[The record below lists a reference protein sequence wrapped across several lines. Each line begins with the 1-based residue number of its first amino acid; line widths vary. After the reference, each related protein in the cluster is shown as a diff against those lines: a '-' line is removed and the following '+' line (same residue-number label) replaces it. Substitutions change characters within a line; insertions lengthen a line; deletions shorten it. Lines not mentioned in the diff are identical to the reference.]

1 MTSFIFP
8 GQGSQYP
15 EMSKDFYDNFQVA
28 RHTFQEIEDYVEMNL
43 KNIIFENQNEK
54 LNKTNFTQISIFTAS
69 IIIFKTFLSETVFE
83 EKQIKVMLGHSLGEY
98 TALACSNKLSLQ
110 DCSQILKK
118 RGELMNNTIESNTT
132 GMAALIGK
140 DAKNIQSII
149 DQKNINLQI
158 ANDNSPIQV
167 VLSGEMD
174 ELIKNKDLFLNHGVK
189 KYVILN
195 VSAAFHSKYMIEAQ
209 NKLSNEIDKLNFNE
223 NEVKIISNFNAD
235 ISSEN
240 QKLKSSLKLQMSNQV
255 KWTESIQK
263 LEKTGEREI
272 IEIGPNKILSGLV
285 KRISNNFDIKSIN
298 KISDLN

>member
-1 MTSFIFP
+1 MSVLLFP
-8 GQGSQYP
+8 GQGSQIVGMGSEFYNNFELVKKIFKEADEKLSFPISKLILEGP
-15 EMSKDFYDNFQVA
+15 ERELQL
-28 RHTFQEIEDYVEMNL
+28 T
-43 KNIIFENQNEK
+43 KNTQPAILTVSYSIFKVLQNEF
-54 LNKTNFTQISIFTAS
+54 NFDFNP
-69 IIIFKTFLSETVFE
+69 FKFFA
-83 EKQIKVMLGHSLGEY
+83 GHSLGEY
-98 TALACSNKLSLQ
+98 TALACSNKLSLK

-118 RGELMNNTIESNTT
+118 RGELMHNAVESNTT

-140 DAKNIQSII
+140 DANNIQSII

-158 ANDNSPIQV
+158 ANDNSSIQV
-167 VLSGEMD
+167 VLSGEMN

-189 KYVILN
+189 KYLILN

-209 NKLSNEIDKLNFNE
+209 NKLSKEIDKLNFNE

-235 ISSEN
+235 ISSDN

-255 KWTESIQK
+255 KWTESIKK

-298 KISDLN
+298 KMSEL

>member
-1 MTSFIFP
+1 
-8 GQGSQYP
+8 
-15 EMSKDFYDNFQVA
+15 
-28 RHTFQEIEDYVEMNL
+28 
-43 KNIIFENQNEK
+43 
-54 LNKTNFTQISIFTAS
+54 
-69 IIIFKTFLSETVFE
+69 
-83 EKQIKVMLGHSLGEY
+83 
-98 TALACSNKLSLQ
+98 
-110 DCSQILKK
+110 
-118 RGELMNNTIESNTT
+118 
-132 GMAALIGK
+132 
-140 DAKNIQSII
+140 
-149 DQKNINLQI
+149 
-158 ANDNSPIQV
+158 
-167 VLSGEMD
+167 
-174 ELIKNKDLFLNHGVK
+174 
-189 KYVILN
+189 
-195 VSAAFHSKYMIEAQ
+195 MIEAQ